1 MHELL
6 EGLHISVSWVVNEG
20 LTQLV
25 LLDDDISLLL
35 LLVEAIPV
43 VSDIGVF
50 ILQDLVL
57 VGQPQH
63 ERNYIPSDTVAIQ
76 ALDHSILSVT
86 IVHHLF

>member
-6 EGLHISVSWVVNEG
+6 EGLHISVSWVVDES

-25 LLDDDISLLL
+25 LLDDDISLGL

-63 ERNYIPSDTVAIQ
+63 QGHHVPSDTVAVQ
-76 ALDHSILSVT
+76 TLDDGILSVT

>member
-35 LLVEAIPV
+35 LLVQAIPV
-43 VSDIGVF
+43 VGDVGVLV
-50 ILQDLVL
+50 LQDLGL

-63 ERNYIPSDTVAIQ
+63 QWDYVPADTVAIET
-76 ALDHSILSVT
+76 LDHSILSVT